1 MNRKFWLLL
10 LMGLPI
16 LTLACGLTSVVVV
29 EPTATPEESVTTP
42 TATPVP
48 PTDTPIP
55 PTDTPPP
62 PTEEPTSTPAFRE
75 VVSQATGACRH
86 PYYPVRSDTVW
97 EYQTQMGDDAPTAYS
112 VTFDDIGAESYTS
125 RQISPESTA
134 ESLWLCTDEG
144 LIPSDIVT
152 FLPIQIPGFEFETLG
167 FSGALLPPPGEWEP
181 GTTWE
186 TGYTMQV
193 TTKVLGISIRSQ
205 AEINVDNEIAVEEQV
220 VVPSG
225 TYPQAV
231 RIDSTGTAL
240 VNTAG
245 SEMEAPFSFSHWYV
259 EGVGLVKI
267 AADVQGRTFDMELL
281 SVEQ

>member
-1 MNRKFWLLL
+1 MNRRLWLLL
-10 LMGLPI
+10 IGLTA
-16 LTLACGLTSVVVV
+16 LTLACGVATVVV
-29 EPTATPEESVTTP
+29 EEPPATSTKSVTISTTTPIPP
-42 TATPVP
+42 TATPV
-48 PTDTPIP
+48 P

-62 PTEEPTSTPAFRE
+62 PTEEPTSSPAFRE

-97 EYQTQMGDDAPTAYS
+97 EYQTQMGGDAPTAYS
-112 VTFDDIGAESYTS
+112 VTFDDIGAESFTS
-125 RQISPESTA
+125 RQIFPGSTA

-144 LIPSDIVT
+144 LIPSEIAT
-152 FLPIQIPGFEFETLG
+152 FLPIQISGFEFETLDH
-167 FSGALLPPPGEWEP
+167 SGVLLPPPGELEV
-181 GTTWE
+181 GTTWG

-193 TTKVLGISIRSQ
+193 TTKVLGFSILSQ
-205 AEINVDNEIAVEEQV
+205 AEISVDNEIAAVEQV
-220 VVPSG
+220 VVPAG

-240 VNTAG
+240 ANTVG
-245 SEMEAPFSFSHWYV
+245 SEMEVPFSFSHWYV

-267 AADVQGRTFDMELL
+267 SADVQGRTFDLELL